1 MNASERVTTARQIL
15 AVQALELRKRFLGK
29 RAIPVYM
36 LAMIPLVL
44 FGGRFIAARI
54 LEWNVEE
61 SLAHDRVIYAVLF
74 RTLVLRFV
82 VYFGCVAV
90 FVPLFRGDILDR
102 SLHYYFLAPMKRQTL
117 TAAKYLSGLLAAL
130 VLFNGVTLANV
141 DPHVPDRGTG
151 GASEQFQSGRGW
163 LELGAY
169 LLVTSLACVG
179 YGAVFLAAGVF
190 VKNPIVPAVVILG
203 WESINALLPP
213 CSRRSAS
220 STTWS
225 RSARFRYRRIRGSR
239 SSPIRPRRGSPSRG
253 SSCSPACSS
262 PSRRGGSAVSRSS
275 TGSSSNRPATIP
287 GWRWRTWTSDG
298 RPSSC
303 CGFPRSS
310 ARSSSSNRPSPW
322 RSSGRFRTGTST

>member
-1 MNASERVTTARQIL
+1 MNASERVTAARQIL
-15 AVQALELRKRFLGK
+15 AVQALELRKRFLGR

-44 FGGRFIAARI
+44 FGARFVAARI

-61 SLAHDRVIYAVLF
+61 SLAHDRVIYAVLY

-117 TAAKYLSGLLAAL
+117 TVAKYLSGLLAAL
-130 VLFNGVTLANV
+130 VLFNGVTF
-141 DPHVPDRGTG
+141 GTWNLMYLTVG
-151 GASEQFQSGRGW
+151 PSALLEQFQSGRGW
-163 LELGAY
+163 LELGSY

-213 CSRRSAS
+213 VLKKVSVIHYLESLCPVSIPPDSGIAILADPAS
-220 STTWS
+220 PWVAIPGIVLLAGLLVALAAW
-225 RSARFRYRRIRGSR
+225 R
-239 SSPIRPRRGSPSRG
+239 
-253 SSCSPACSS
+253 
-262 PSRRGGSAVSRSS
+262 VSRLEILY
-275 TGSSSNRPATIP
+275 GVE
-287 GWRWRTWTSDG
+287 
-298 RPSSC
+298 
-303 CGFPRSS
+303 
-310 ARSSSSNRPSPW
+310 
-322 RSSGRFRTGTST
+322 